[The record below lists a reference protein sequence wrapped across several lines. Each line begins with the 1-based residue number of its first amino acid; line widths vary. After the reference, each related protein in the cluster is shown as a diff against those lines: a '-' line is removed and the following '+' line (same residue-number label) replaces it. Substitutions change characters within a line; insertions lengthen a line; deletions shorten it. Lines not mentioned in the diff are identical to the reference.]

1 MEIVILNKTRKILN
15 TIKLV
20 TSTLFAIGFFSWAL
34 VMLFD
39 ERTAVSILFGGLLFL
54 VLYLLTTL
62 ITWIYRPTI
71 LVTANEKLTLMV
83 NSYKPLNKVEKVK
96 DIQYSKNFLTNI
108 ETKTTV
114 AELDR
119 KCTFEL
125 FKSEQF
131 EKVHANNK
139 LSFFQNNPNG
149 VIGVVLE
156 WGWAAS

>member
-1 MEIVILNKTRKILN
+1 MEIVILNKTRRVLN
-15 TIKLV
+15 TIKLI
-20 TSTLFAIGFFSWAL
+20 TSTLFAAGFFSWAL

-39 ERTAVSILFGGLLFL
+39 ERTAALLLFGGLLFL
-54 VLYLLTTL
+54 VLYLLTALTA
-62 ITWIYRPTI
+62 WIYRPTT
-71 LVTANEKLTLMV
+71 LVTSNEKLTLLV
-83 NSYKPLNKVEKVK
+83 NSYEPLNKIEKVK
-96 DIQYSKNFLTNI
+96 DIQYSKNFLINTD
-108 ETKTTV
+108 TKTTI

-125 FKSEQF
+125 LKSEQF
-131 EKVHANNK
+131 EKVQANKK